1 MNHLII
7 SWQGS
12 KTLRTQ
18 NFKYNSLI
26 NFFRYINQKNKVFY
40 TIF

>member
-7 SWQGS
+7 SWLGS

-18 NFKYNSLI
+18 NFKYISLI
-26 NFFRYINQKNKVFY
+26 NLYRYINQKNKVFY
-40 TIF
+40 IIF